1 MNKNEIEKYIFNIP
15 ASSVTRNRALTAIF
29 KFFDILVMFE
39 IIKKNPA
46 TGTKR
51 LILENKRAPVYL
63 SEQKM
68 KRMMELIDG
77 KYVHRNLGI
86 LGLMAFCGLKVG
98 KIHRLNVKDYD
109 CDKKNKHIR

>member
-1 MNKNEIEKYIFNIP
+1 MNKASYTNGTIKAYNYEINKLLDYLHGKSISKVNKNDIEKYIFNIP

-51 LILENKRAPVYL
+51 LILEKKRAPVYL
-63 SEQKM
+63 SEQK
-68 KRMMELIDG
+68 I
-77 KYVHRNLGI
+77 
-86 LGLMAFCGLKVG
+86 
-98 KIHRLNVKDYD
+98 
-109 CDKKNKHIR
+109 IRYLCQLV